1 MIGNIPNNVCIHPK
15 MLNVNLR
22 QYKYYSVSQMCI
34 FSLYISNKL
43 AAAVDLSNLT
53 LHAVRCDHYM

>member
-22 QYKYYSVSQMCI
+22 QYEHYSVSQMCI
-34 FSLYISNKL
+34 FSLYISNEL

-53 LHAVRCDHYM
+53 LHAV

>member
-34 FSLYISNKL
+34 FSLYISNEL

-53 LHAVRCDHYM
+53 LHAV